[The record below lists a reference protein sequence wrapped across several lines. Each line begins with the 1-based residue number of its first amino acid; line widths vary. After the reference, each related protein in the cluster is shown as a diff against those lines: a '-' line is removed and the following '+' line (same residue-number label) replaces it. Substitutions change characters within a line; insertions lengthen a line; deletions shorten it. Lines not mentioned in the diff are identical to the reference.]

1 MMLED
6 LKRILEEKE
15 AAREELIKLSRDMR
29 LNSSKA
35 IAYIHAGNFE
45 KAEEHLKKA
54 EEIFEE
60 IKKFKE
66 KFWDIYYLSF
76 DAMQEFVEAIVFKN
90 VVENLS
96 LEVNLPDGLEPAPI
110 LGGFADSIGEM
121 RRFALTLLVKNNV
134 EVAKK
139 VLELMEELY
148 FKLVEFTFH
157 DKITGNLRPKL
168 DVARN
173 SIERTKSDLL
183 SAIVAKKSDELLK
196 KIS

>member
-1 MMLED
+1 MLED
-6 LKRILEEKE
+6 LKKILEEKE
-15 AAREELIKLSRDMR
+15 LAREELIKLSREMR
-29 LNSSKA
+29 LNSTKA

-45 KAEEHLKKA
+45 KAEEHLAKA
-54 EEIFEE
+54 KEIFER
-60 IKKFKE
+60 IKEFKE
-66 KFWDIYYLSF
+66 RFWDIYYLSF

-90 VVENLS
+90 VVERLDLN
-96 LEVNLPDGLEPAPI
+96 VDLPKGLEPAPI

-121 RRFALTLLVKNNV
+121 RRFALSLLVRDGDLEK
-134 EVAKK
+134 AKR

-148 FKLVEFTFH
+148 FKLMEFTFH

-183 SAIVAKKSDELLK
+183 SAMVAKKSEDLLERLE
-196 KIS
+196 

>member
-1 MMLED
+1 MLEE
-6 LKRILEEKE
+6 LKKILEEKE

-45 KAEEHLKKA
+45 KAEKHLKKA
-54 EEIFEE
+54 EEVFER

-96 LEVNLPDGLEPAPI
+96 LEVELPEGLEPAPI

-121 RRFALTLLVKNNV
+121 RRYALTLLVKNNV

>member
-1 MMLED
+1 
-6 LKRILEEKE
+6 
-15 AAREELIKLSRDMR
+15 
-29 LNSSKA
+29 
-35 IAYIHAGNFE
+35 
-45 KAEEHLKKA
+45 
-54 EEIFEE
+54 
-60 IKKFKE
+60 
-66 KFWDIYYLSF
+66 
-76 DAMQEFVEAIVFKN
+76 MQEFVEAIVFKN

-96 LEVNLPDGLEPAPI
+96 LEVELPEGLEPAPI

-121 RRFALTLLVKNNV
+121 RRYALTLLVKNNV

>member
-1 MMLED
+1 MMLEE
-6 LKRILEEKE
+6 LKKILEEKE

-45 KAEEHLKKA
+45 KAEKHLKKA
-54 EEIFEE
+54 EEVFER

-96 LEVNLPDGLEPAPI
+96 LEVELPEGLEPAPI

-121 RRFALTLLVKNNV
+121 RRYALTLLVKNNV